1 MYNTHTYIK
10 CTTHIA
16 IARIYIYI
24 RKIKITVT
32 SSCVRVNIEF
42 TRVCVGDLAVA
53 MEASTFHF

>member
-1 MYNTHTYIK
+1 MYNTYSYSK
-10 CTTHIA
+10 N
-16 IARIYIYI
+16 IYIYI